1 MFFRSAVGAIAV
13 LVSPQAFF
21 AASATALEIT
31 PLSENLYLH
40 QSEKTIE
47 GWGKVSANGLILV
60 DGKEA
65 FVVDTPWSDADAETM
80 LEWANAQ
87 GLIIKGVLATHWHED
102 RAGSFGV
109 YEKAG
114 IPTLSS
120 EATQAMLQ
128 QHQKTLAT
136 QTFSG
141 DEIQYFGNKVE
152 VFYPGSGHANDNLV
166 VYLPDEK
173 LLFGGCLVREA
184 STQSMGFYGDGSLQA
199 WPESMSRVIAKFPE
213 VNTVVPGHGALG
225 DKRLL
230 EHTKVLAEA
239 ALKAQ

>member
-1 MFFRSAVGAIAV
+1 MSFRSSVVAAA
-13 LVSPQAFF
+13 LFFSPMALLSFE
-21 AASATALEIT
+21 AAALEIT
-31 PLSENLYLH
+31 SLSENLYLH
-40 QSEKTIE
+40 QSEKTVE

-60 DGKEA
+60 NGKDA
-65 FVVDTPWSDADAETM
+65 FVVDTPWSDADAEAM
-80 LEWANAQ
+80 LVWANAQ
-87 GLIIKGVLATHWHED
+87 GLTIKGVLATHWHED

-120 EATQAMLQ
+120 EATQAMLK

-141 DEIQYFGNKVE
+141 DEIQFFGNKIE
-152 VFYPGSGHANDNLV
+152 VFYPGAGHANDNLV
-166 VYLPDEK
+166 VYLPDQK

-199 WPESMSRVIAKFPE
+199 WPESMSRVIAKFSE

-225 DKRLL
+225 DKHLL
-230 EHTKVLAEA
+230 EHTRALAEA